1 MYDAITEFI
10 IRYIGKYIGIPFL
23 LGYLV
28 FLIYFYGGKKWEKFS
43 DFDKTWFSFLIGL
56 IIFCLLIAPLSS
68 YCLFVWNIF
77 SFTNES
83 YIATPPST
91 QQWTSFFILSLA
103 IIGFIGWLRIT
114 NDNKPLSEI
123 KEALELTVKV
133 LFELWSKVIIL
144 SLLFFV
150 IALHLADYEICLSHL
165 LKLILPP
172 NLISPFAFIFLFLVL
187 NGKLD
192 EYLEKLSFSHI
203 KHNKKLHWYII
214 MAVLVI
220 IIVSPVSGLF
230 FFKPTIQDHGET
242 IHSITNDINKSTSK
256 NYATNENETYFIV
269 NESRYQKVSVTVNG
283 FRGIKLIRDVDY
295 DFKIEGRK
303 QGNMTEIDFT
313 IINMMPHT
321 LNLRK
326 INLYTPRSYN
336 LSDWSPK
343 NDGIYDVVDK
353 TPKNKLIFV
362 HLEGNQSSNVTLFLE
377 EIEMNTTA
385 NSNNQ
390 NNR

>member
-1 MYDAITEFI
+1 LDGLQSFV
-10 IRYIGKYIGIPFL
+10 YIFF
-23 LGYLV
+23 LGYLTL
-28 FLIYFYGGKKWEKFS
+28 LIYFYGGEKWEKFS
-43 DFDKTWFSFLIGL
+43 DFDKIGFLFLIGL
-56 IIFCLLIAPLSS
+56 AIWILLIRPLSL
-68 YCLFVWNIF
+68 YLLFVWNTFF

-165 LKLILPP
+165 LKLILPL
-172 NLISPFAFIFLFLVL
+172 NLIFPFAFIFLFLVL

-192 EYLEKLSFSHI
+192 EYPEKLSFSHI

-242 IHSITNDINKSTSK
+242 IHSITND
-256 NYATNENETYFIV
+256 
-269 NESRYQKVSVTVNG
+269 
-283 FRGIKLIRDVDY
+283 FR
-295 DFKIEGRK
+295 
-303 QGNMTEIDFT
+303 FT
-313 IINMMPHT
+313 IAYRIDSGYFDVPKELIGREYITKEYTINT
-321 LNLRK
+321 
-326 INLYTPRSYN
+326 
-336 LSDWSPK
+336 
-343 NDGIYDVVDK
+343 
-353 TPKNKLIFV
+353 
-362 HLEGNQSSNVTLFLE
+362 
-377 EIEMNTTA
+377 
-385 NSNNQ
+385 
-390 NNR
+390 